1 MLLVP
6 NGFEFLFSDDER
18 KAKEAALNEL
28 EAYIYKVKNR
38 IIDDEDK
45 LKLVSTDE
53 QRQEVRGGD
62 SLVRSAA

>member
-1 MLLVP
+1 M
-6 NGFEFLFSDDER
+6 
-18 KAKEAALNEL
+18 NEL

-53 QRQEVRGGD
+53 QRQEVKVGD
-62 SLVRSAA
+62 VSAI

>member
-1 MLLVP
+1 MVIY
-6 NGFEFLFSDDER
+6 FSDDER

-38 IIDDEDK
+38 IIDDEDQ

-53 QRQEVRGGD
+53 QRQEVRERRVL
-62 SLVRSAA
+62 SLIASNR